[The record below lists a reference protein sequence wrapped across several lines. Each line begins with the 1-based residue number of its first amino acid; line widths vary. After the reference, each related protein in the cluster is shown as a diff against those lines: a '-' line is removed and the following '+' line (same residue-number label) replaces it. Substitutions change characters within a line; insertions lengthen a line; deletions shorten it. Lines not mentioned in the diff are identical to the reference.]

1 MTNSNKSL
9 KLDYPVGELGAWPSG
24 EMNQD
29 KTKSI
34 QENQKKQIERII
46 QDFKKAEP
54 VVKVRKVQIFK

>member
-9 KLDYPVGELGAWPSG
+9 KLNYPVGELGVWPSG
-24 EMNQD
+24 EMNQN

-34 QENQKKQIERII
+34 QDNQEKQIERVM

-54 VVKVRKVQIFK
+54 VVKTRKVQILK